1 MFWIIVSYLLYSVI
15 DMSSTGLKLSHSNS
29 QQILIKDGWFTES
42 ETMWPGQRFC
52 IQVEEVLVNGRS
64 EFQVLIIYLIK

>member
-1 MFWIIVSYLLYSVI
+1 
-15 DMSSTGLKLSHSNS
+15 MSSTGLKLSHSNS

>member
-1 MFWIIVSYLLYSVI
+1 VFWIIVSYLLYSVI